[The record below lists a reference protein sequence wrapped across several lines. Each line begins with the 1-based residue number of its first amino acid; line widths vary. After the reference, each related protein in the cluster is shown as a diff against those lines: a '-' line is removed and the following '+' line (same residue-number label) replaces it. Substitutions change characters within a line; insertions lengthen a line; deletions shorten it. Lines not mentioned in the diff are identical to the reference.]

1 MLRESIMLGL
11 CNVTRFSQLKFIVPD
26 TDSEHTIRMQIYAL
40 EIYNRFPGIPIK
52 DIIYRILL
60 HDMDEAVLCDIPRNV
75 KYYSDDSLK
84 LINDIAND
92 VLIKSGI
99 NPDIINGIR
108 TAKHTG
114 DKWDA
119 LIKYLDVYDA
129 HSRLIT
135 EYKLQNDEKLI
146 PRFTESFHYLK
157 DIIGDSFHE
166 FESDLFNY
174 LSNDFKEVE
183 DEFNSIVSKQE
194 I

>member
-1 MLRESIMLGL
+1 MLGL
-11 CNVTRFSQLKFIVPD
+11 CNVTRFSQLKFINPD

-40 EIYNRFPGIPIK
+40 EIYNKFPDIPIK

-84 LINDIAND
+84 LINNIADD
-92 VLIKSGI
+92 VLMKSGI
-99 NPDIINGIR
+99 NSDIIHDIR

-114 DKWDA
+114 DSWDS

-129 HSRLIT
+129 H
-135 EYKLQNDEKLI
+135 YKLIVEYRLQYDKKLI
-146 PRFTESFHYLK
+146 PRIIES
-157 DIIGDSFHE
+157 
-166 FESDLFNY
+166 FNY
-174 LSNDFKEVE
+174 LKSIIESSFNEYDPKLKEYLLNDFEEVKG
-183 DEFNSIVSKQE
+183 EFDSILSKQK